1 MHYPVR
7 HLRLNSILLLGVLF
21 VPCAFSQTVHDPL
34 PSALDD
40 ARIQV
45 LGRSDRQNPLGLRFG
60 YPGSGLRFRF
70 EGKAVLLLVS
80 SDTDK
85 NALTIVVDHG
95 DPALVLTAK
104 GDNTLAVAS
113 DLDPGS
119 HTIEIYKR
127 SNSSQG
133 ILTFKDIQFP
143 EGGLLEPSPLPTRHL
158 LFIGDSVTCGV
169 GVENNS
175 VCRPDLSHPAN
186 DPYNSYGMLLSR
198 RLDAQV
204 ELVCYPGRG
213 LVRDYRG
220 LTIADGV
227 PNAPQFFD
235 LSIAAD
241 DPTARSEWNPL
252 HSQPDLI
259 VVSLGTNDF
268 NLERSKPIDP
278 QTWVADYVAFVRSL
292 RKTYPVAKI
301 MLTEGAIV
309 TDPRLRQMVEDTVTA
324 AADKQVSYVPSNH
337 YPGNGCDGHPTR
349 QQHIRMADD
358 FEPAIRKLMGW

>member
-1 MHYPVR
+1 MPHPVR
-7 HLRLNSILLLGVLF
+7 HSGLIPILLLGGLL
-21 VPCAFSQTVHDPL
+21 VPCAFSQTSHDSS
-34 PSALDD
+34 PSDLNDP
-40 ARIQV
+40 RIQV
-45 LGRSDRQNPLGLRFG
+45 LGRYDRQNALGLRFG
-60 YPGSGLRFRF
+60 YPGSGVRFRF

-104 GDNTLAVAS
+104 GDNALAVAS

-127 SNSSQG
+127 SDSSQG
-133 ILTFKDIQFP
+133 ILTFKDIQLPQGIF
-143 EGGLLEPSPLPTRHL
+143 LEPPPLPTRRL

-235 LSIAAD
+235 LSIAVD
-241 DPTARSEWNPL
+241 DPAAQAGWNPA

-268 NLERSKPIDP
+268 NLESSKPIDP
-278 QTWVADYVAFVRSL
+278 
-292 RKTYPVAKI
+292 RK
-301 MLTEGAIV
+301 LGC
-309 TDPRLRQMVEDTVTA
+309 RLRRIC
-324 AADKQVSYVPSNH
+324 SYLATDLSN
-337 YPGNGCDGHPTR
+337 R
-349 QQHIRMADD
+349 QDHAH
-358 FEPAIRKLMGW
+358 